1 MFERLGEL
9 KGHIKIILEEN
20 DSIINNLNSKD
31 ESIEQLIRM
40 LKNKSELVQ
49 TKKSELAKICEN

>member
-31 ESIEQLIRM
+31 ECIEQLIRM

-49 TKKSELAKICEN
+49 AKKSELAKICEN